1 MLACV
6 CVYDGASP
14 GLLSQLSGMVWLLV
28 KLLKLNIPSQNFGGC
43 PARMRAALRGFEHI
57 IYERQDKKSDF
68 KSNGPC
74 SVLGLGGG
82 REEDNHKE
90 WRIRAGE

>member
-1 MLACV
+1 M

-14 GLLSQLSGMVWLLV
+14 GLLSQLNGMVWMLV
-28 KLLKLNIPSQNFGGC
+28 KFLKVNNPKQNLGGC
-43 PARMRAALRGFEHI
+43 PTRRRTALRGFEHI
-57 IYERQDKKSDF
+57 IYKRQDNKSDF

-82 REEDNHKE
+82 REEHSHKE

>member
-1 MLACV
+1 MACM
-6 CVYDGASP
+6 CVYGASP
-14 GLLSQLSGMVWLLV
+14 GLLSQLNGMVWMLI
-28 KLLKLNIPSQNFGGC
+28 KLPKVNSPNQNLSSQEENT
-43 PARMRAALRGFEHI
+43 LRGSEHI
-57 IYERQDKKSDF
+57 IYKRQDNKSNF

-90 WRIRAGE
+90 WRIRAG

>member
-1 MLACV
+1 M

-14 GLLSQLSGMVWLLV
+14 GLLSQLRMVWMLI
-28 KLLKLNIPSQNFGGC
+28 KLLKGNNPNQNHGGC
-43 PARMRAALRGFEHI
+43 PARRTALRGFEHI
-57 IYERQDKKSDF
+57 IYKRRDNKSDF
-68 KSNGPC
+68 KRNGPC